1 MENKDLENCK
11 NEKADEMLNDSEK
24 EIEIPRDKGINSDEI
39 NVVEESDTSQEEKV
53 LDEKEK
59 IIKELQN
66 KNSFLYKLFGV
77 VVLGFIVVL
86 SIFNGIRNI
95 SMEKK
100 TTEIYRK
107 YKDEIDKANNDY
119 KKIEAEYANYKE
131 KMKPYENMQLA
142 DKEKKE
148 AELKAEREKKEAEEK
163 AKKEAEEKAKK
174 EEEAKG
180 YDTGITYDE
189 LARNPD
195 KNKGKKVTFTG
206 TVIQVIRGDGEDE
219 YRVSVKD
226 DYKKVIYV
234 TYIPKEGENKILE
247 NDKVIIRGVS
257 IGEISYQSTMGG
269 KISIPG
275 IEAHSIEIK

>member
-11 NEKADEMLNDSEK
+11 NEKSDEMLNDSEK
-24 EIEIPRDKGINSDEI
+24 EIEISRDKGINSDES

-53 LDEKEK
+53 LDESEK
-59 IIKELQN
+59 VIKELQN

-77 VVLGFIVVL
+77 VVFGCILALF
-86 SIFNGIRNI
+86 IFNGVRNI

-100 TTEIYRK
+100 INETVIK
-107 YKDEIDKANNDY
+107 YKDEIEKANKNS

-206 TVIQVIRGDGEDE
+206 TVIQVIRGNGEDQF
-219 YRVSVKD
+219 RVRVNN
-226 DYKKVIYV
+226 DYKKIIFVS
-234 TYIPKEGENKILE
+234 YIPKSGENKILE
-247 NDKVIIRGVS
+247 NDKVVVRGVS
-257 IGEISYQSTMGG
+257 VGEISYKSTMGG

-275 IEAHSIEIK
+275 IEAHSIEVK

>member
-1 MENKDLENCK
+1 MENKNLENCK
-11 NEKADEMLNDSEK
+11 NEESEEIINDSEN
-24 EIEIPRDKGINSDEI
+24 EIEISRDKGINSEES
-39 NVVEESDTSQEEKV
+39 NVVKESDTSQEEKV
-53 LDEKEK
+53 LDESEK
-59 IIKELQN
+59 VIKELQN

-77 VVLGFIVVL
+77 VVFGFIL
-86 SIFNGIRNI
+86 ALFIFNGVRNI

-100 TTEIYRK
+100 ATEIYRK
-107 YKDEIDKANNDY
+107 YKDEIDKANNNY

-163 AKKEAEEKAKK
+163 SRKEAEEKAKK

-206 TVIQVIRGDGEDE
+206 TVIQVIRGNGEDQF
-219 YRVSVKD
+219 RVRVNN
-226 DYKKVIYV
+226 DYKKIIFVS
-234 TYIPKEGENKILE
+234 YIPKSGKNKILE
-247 NDKVIIRGVS
+247 NDKVVVRGVS
-257 IGEISYQSTMGG
+257 VGEISYKSTMGG

-275 IEAHSIEIK
+275 ITAHSIEIK

>member
-53 LDEKEK
+53 LDENEK

-77 VVLGFIVVL
+77 LVLGFIVVL

>member
-1 MENKDLENCK
+1 MENKNLENCK
-11 NEKADEMLNDSEK
+11 NEESEEIINDSEN
-24 EIEIPRDKGINSDEI
+24 EIEISRDKGINSEES
-39 NVVEESDTSQEEKV
+39 NVVKESDTSQEEKV
-53 LDEKEK
+53 LDESEK
-59 IIKELQN
+59 VIKELQN

-77 VVLGFIVVL
+77 VVFGFIL
-86 SIFNGIRNI
+86 ALFIFNGVRNI

-100 TTEIYRK
+100 ATEIYRK
-107 YKDEIDKANNDY
+107 YKDEIDKANNNY

-180 YDTGITYDE
+180 YETGITYEE

-206 TVIQVIRGDGEDE
+206 TVIQVIRGDGEDQF
-219 YRVSVKD
+219 RVRVNN
-226 DYKKVIYV
+226 DYKKIIFVS
-234 TYIPKEGENKILE
+234 YIPKSGENKILE
-247 NDKVIIRGVS
+247 NDKVVVRGVS
-257 IGEISYQSTMGG
+257 VGEISYKSTMGG

-275 IEAHSIEIK
+275 ITAHSIEIK

>member
-1 MENKDLENCK
+1 MENKNLENCK
-11 NEKADEMLNDSEK
+11 NEESEEIINDSGNETEVAKNENSNTK
-24 EIEIPRDKGINSDEI
+24 EISLGKENNSDCK
-39 NVVEESDTSQEEKV
+39 EKV
-53 LDEKEK
+53 LDESEK
-59 IIKELQN
+59 VIKELQN

-77 VVLGFIVVL
+77 VVFGFIL
-86 SIFNGIRNI
+86 ALFIFNGVRNI

-100 TTEIYRK
+100 ATEIYRK
-107 YKDEIDKANNDY
+107 YKDEIDKANNNY

-163 AKKEAEEKAKK
+163 SRKEAEEKAKK

-180 YDTGITYDE
+180 YDMGITYDE

-206 TVIQVIRGDGEDE
+206 TVIQVIRGDGEDQF
-219 YRVSVKD
+219 RVQVKD
-226 DYKKVIYV
+226 DYKKIIFV
-234 TYIPKEGENKILE
+234 TYITKDGENKILE
-247 NDKVIIRGVS
+247 NDKVIIRGIS
-257 IGEISYQSTMGG
+257 IGEITYDSTMGG

>member
-1 MENKDLENCK
+1 MDRVSIL
-11 NEKADEMLNDSEK
+11 A
-24 EIEIPRDKGINSDEI
+24 
-39 NVVEESDTSQEEKV
+39 
-53 LDEKEK
+53 
-59 IIKELQN
+59 
-66 KNSFLYKLFGV
+66 LF
-77 VVLGFIVVL
+77 
-86 SIFNGIRNI
+86 IFNGVRNI

-100 TTEIYRK
+100 ATEIYRK
-107 YKDEIDKANNDY
+107 YKDEIDKANNNY

-180 YDTGITYDE
+180 YETGITYEE

-206 TVIQVIRGDGEDE
+206 TVIQVIRGDGEDQF
-219 YRVSVKD
+219 RVRVNN
-226 DYKKVIYV
+226 DYKKIIFVS
-234 TYIPKEGENKILE
+234 YIPKSGENKILE
-247 NDKVIIRGVS
+247 NDKVVVRGVS
-257 IGEISYQSTMGG
+257 VGEISYKSTMGG

-275 IEAHSIEIK
+275 ITAHSIEIK

>member
-1 MENKDLENCK
+1 MENKNLENCK
-11 NEKADEMLNDSEK
+11 NEESEEIINDSGNETEVAKNENSNTK
-24 EIEIPRDKGINSDEI
+24 EISLGKENNSDCK
-39 NVVEESDTSQEEKV
+39 EKV
-53 LDEKEK
+53 LDESEK
-59 IIKELQN
+59 VIKELQN

-77 VVLGFIVVL
+77 VVFGFIL
-86 SIFNGIRNI
+86 ALFIFNGVRNI

-100 TTEIYRK
+100 ATEIYRK
-107 YKDEIDKANNDY
+107 YKDEIDKANNNY

-163 AKKEAEEKAKK
+163 ARKEAEEKAKK

-206 TVIQVIRGDGEDE
+206 TVIQVIRGDGEDQF
-219 YRVSVKD
+219 RVQVKD
-226 DYKKVIYV
+226 DYKKIIFV
-234 TYIPKEGENKILE
+234 TYITKDGENKILE
-247 NDKVIIRGVS
+247 NDKVIIRGIS
-257 IGEISYQSTMGG
+257 IGEITYDSTMGG

>member
-39 NVVEESDTSQEEKV
+39 NVVDESDTSPEEKV

-77 VVLGFIVVL
+77 VVLGFILVL
-86 SIFNGIRNI
+86 SIFNGVRNI

-180 YDTGITYDE
+180 YETGITYDE

-206 TVIQVIRGDGEDE
+206 IVIQVIRGEGEDE
-219 YRVSVKD
+219 FRIRVND

-275 IEAHSIEIK
+275 VEAHTIDIK

>member
-24 EIEIPRDKGINSDEI
+24 EIEIPRGKGINSDEI

-77 VVLGFIVVL
+77 VVLGFILVL
-86 SIFNGIRNI
+86 SIFNGVRNI

-119 KKIEAEYANYKE
+119 KKIEAEYAKYKE
-131 KMKPYENMQLA
+131 KMKPYENLQQEE
-142 DKEKKE
+142 KEKKE

-163 AKKEAEEKAKK
+163 AKKEAEEKAKQ
-174 EEEAKG
+174 EEAKG
-180 YDTGITYDE
+180 YETGITYDE

-206 TVIQVIRGDGEDE
+206 TVIQVIRGNGEDE
-219 YRVSVKD
+219 YRVRVKD

>member
-11 NEKADEMLNDSEK
+11 NEKSDEMLNDSEK
-24 EIEIPRDKGINSDEI
+24 EIEISRDKGINSDES
-39 NVVEESDTSQEEKV
+39 NVVEESDISQEEKV
-53 LDEKEK
+53 LDENERN
-59 IIKELQN
+59 IKELQN
-66 KNSFLYKLFGV
+66 KNSFLKKVCGLVVFGCILALF
-77 VVLGFIVVL
+77 
-86 SIFNGIRNI
+86 IFNGVRNI

-100 TTEIYRK
+100 INETVIK
-107 YKDEIDKANNDY
+107 YKDEIDKANNNY
-119 KKIEAEYANYKE
+119 KKIESEYANYKE
-131 KMKPYENMQLA
+131 KMKPYENLQQEE
-142 DKEKKE
+142 KEKKE

-195 KNKGKKVTFTG
+195 NNKGKKVTFTG
-206 TVIQVIRGDGEDE
+206 TVIQVIRGDGEDQF
-219 YRVSVKD
+219 RVKVNN

-234 TYIPKEGENKILE
+234 SYIPKSSENKILE
-247 NDKVIIRGVS
+247 NDKVVIRGVS
-257 IGEISYQSTMGG
+257 VGEISYTSTMGG

>member
-1 MENKDLENCK
+1 MENKNLENCK
-11 NEKADEMLNDSEK
+11 NEE
-24 EIEIPRDKGINSDEI
+24 SDEI
-39 NVVEESDTSQEEKV
+39 INDSGNETEVAKNENSNTKEISLGKENNSDCKENV
-53 LDEKEK
+53 LDENEK
-59 IIKELQN
+59 VIKELQN

-77 VVLGFIVVL
+77 VVFGFIL
-86 SIFNGIRNI
+86 ALFIFNGVRNI

-100 TTEIYRK
+100 ATEIYRK
-107 YKDEIDKANNDY
+107 YKDEIDKANNNY

-163 AKKEAEEKAKK
+163 ARKEAEEKAKK

-206 TVIQVIRGDGEDE
+206 TVIQVIRGDGEDQF
-219 YRVSVKD
+219 RVQVKD
-226 DYKKVIYV
+226 DYKKIIFV
-234 TYIPKEGENKILE
+234 TYITKDGENKILE
-247 NDKVIIRGVS
+247 NDKVIIRGIS
-257 IGEISYQSTMGG
+257 IGEITYDSTMGG

>member
-11 NEKADEMLNDSEK
+11 NEKSDEMLNDSEK
-24 EIEIPRDKGINSDEI
+24 EIEISRDKGINSDES

-53 LDEKEK
+53 LDESEK
-59 IIKELQN
+59 VIKELQN

-77 VVLGFIVVL
+77 VVFGCILALF
-86 SIFNGIRNI
+86 IFNGVRNI

-100 TTEIYRK
+100 INETVIK
-107 YKDEIDKANNDY
+107 YKDEIEKANKNS

-195 KNKGKKVTFTG
+195 NNKGKKVTFTG
-206 TVIQVIRGDGEDE
+206 KVIQVIRGDGEDQF
-219 YRVSVKD
+219 RVSVKD
-226 DYKKVIYV
+226 DYNKVIFV
-234 TYIPKEGENKILE
+234 TYTPKDGENKILE
-247 NDKVIIRGVS
+247 NDKVVIRGVS
-257 IGEISYQSTMGG
+257 VGEISYTSTMGG
-269 KISIPG
+269 KMSIPG
-275 IEAHSIEIK
+275 IEAHSIEVK

>member
-1 MENKDLENCK
+1 MENKNLENCK
-11 NEKADEMLNDSEK
+11 NEESEEIINDSENETEVAKNENSNTK
-24 EIEIPRDKGINSDEI
+24 EISLEKENNSDCK
-39 NVVEESDTSQEEKV
+39 EKV
-53 LDEKEK
+53 LDESEK
-59 IIKELQN
+59 VIKELQN
-66 KNSFLYKLFGV
+66 KHSFLYKLFGV
-77 VVLGFIVVL
+77 VVFGFIL
-86 SIFNGIRNI
+86 ALFIFNGVRNI

-100 TTEIYRK
+100 ATEIYRK
-107 YKDEIDKANNDY
+107 YKDEIDKANNNY

-163 AKKEAEEKAKK
+163 ARKEAEEKTKK

-206 TVIQVIRGDGEDE
+206 TVIQVIRGNGEDQF
-219 YRVSVKD
+219 RVRVNN
-226 DYKKVIYV
+226 DYKKIIFVS
-234 TYIPKEGENKILE
+234 YIPKSGENKILE
-247 NDKVIIRGVS
+247 NDKVVVRGVS
-257 IGEISYQSTMGG
+257 VGEISYKSTMGG

-275 IEAHSIEIK
+275 ITAHSIEIK

>member
-1 MENKDLENCK
+1 MENFK
-11 NEKADEMLNDSEK
+11 NEISGEMLNDSEK
-24 EIEIPRDKGINSDEI
+24 EIEFSRDKGINYDES

-53 LDEKEK
+53 LDESEK
-59 IIKELQN
+59 VIKELQN

-77 VVLGFIVVL
+77 AVFGCILALF
-86 SIFNGIRNI
+86 IFNGVRNI

-100 TTEIYRK
+100 INETVIK
-107 YKDEIDKANNDY
+107 YKDEIEKANKNS

-174 EEEAKG
+174 AEEAKG

-195 KNKGKKVTFTG
+195 NNKGKTVTFTG
-206 TVIQVIRGDGEDE
+206 KVIQVIRGDGEDQF
-219 YRVSVKD
+219 RVSVKD
-226 DYKKVIYV
+226 DYNKVIFV
-234 TYIPKEGENKILE
+234 TYTPKDGENKILE
-247 NDKVIIRGVS
+247 NDKVVIRGVS
-257 IGEISYQSTMGG
+257 VGEISYTSTMGG

-275 IEAHSIEIK
+275 IEAHSIEVK